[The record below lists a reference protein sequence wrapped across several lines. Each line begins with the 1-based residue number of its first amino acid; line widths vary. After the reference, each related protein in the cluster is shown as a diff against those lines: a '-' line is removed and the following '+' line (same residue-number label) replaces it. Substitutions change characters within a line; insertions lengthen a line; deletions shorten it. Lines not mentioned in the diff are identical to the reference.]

1 MTVSLH
7 READSELTAAF
18 RRYKREVGVGVA
30 GRFLK
35 EFKRITK
42 LLETNPGLG
51 TPAGA
56 GRQSFPLRGFPYT
69 VIYREFGACRAWG
82 VASEKRPQR
91 GQFLPDLQAH
101 SAAMG
106 QKAGEKWTA
115 EAVSQPTIPK
125 SDRLLEGGIRI
136 LVVRQQSRDPEYG
149 EQRR

>member
-35 EFKRITK
+35 EFKRITN

-51 TPAGA
+51 TPTEA
-56 GRQSFPLRGFPYT
+56 GRLSFPLRGFPYT
-69 VIYREFGACRAWG
+69 VIYRE
-82 VASEKRPQR
+82 
-91 GQFLPDLQAH
+91 
-101 SAAMG
+101 
-106 QKAGEKWTA
+106 
-115 EAVSQPTIPK
+115 
-125 SDRLLEGGIRI
+125 LEGGIRI

-149 EQRR
+149 EQRS